1 MTPTPLHAAM
11 VKVLAHEDLTEN
23 EASAALGFIMDGEAT
38 AAQTAGFLIALKAKG
53 ETPVEIAG
61 CARAMRAHA
70 IAVHP
75 QRTDLVDTCGTG
87 GDHTGSFNI
96 STAAALVAA
105 GAGAGVAKHGNRS
118 ISSKSGSA
126 DVLEHLGVPVD
137 VPAAA
142 VAQMIDEHGF
152 GFLYAPSHHPA
163 MRHAGPVRRELAV
176 PTIMNLLGPLANPVE
191 TPFQIIGVARAGLV
205 EPMAQVM
212 QILGIQ
218 RALIVHGEGG
228 FDEITPTGTTTIAD
242 VTQDGIEIT
251 TFDPADFGIARA
263 EAADLAGAGPEEN
276 AAIIRRVLAGEPGAP
291 RDAVLLNAAA
301 ALVVCGQADD
311 FAAGLA
317 RAAEAIDTGQALRVL
332 DAVGASARAA
342 TEGAT
347 S

>member
-1 MTPTPLHAAM
+1 MSSPLHDAM
-11 VKVLAHEDLTEN
+11 VKVLAKQDLTED
-23 EASAALGFIMDGEAT
+23 EARAALGFIMDGEAT
-38 AAQTAGFLIALKAKG
+38 AAQTAGFLVALKAKG

-61 CARAMRAHA
+61 CARAMREHA
-70 IAVHP
+70 IAVRP

-126 DVLEHLGVPVD
+126 DVLEQLGIPVE
-137 VPAAA
+137 VPAEA
-142 VAQMIDEHGF
+142 VAAMIDEHGF

-163 MRHAGPVRRELAV
+163 MRHAGPVRRELAI

-191 TPFQIIGVARAGLV
+191 TPFQIIGVARLELV

-218 RALIVHGEGG
+218 HALIVHGDGG
-228 FDEITPTGTTTIAD
+228 FDEITPCSTTTIAD
-242 VTQDGIEIT
+242 VTQDGIT
-251 TFDPADFGIARA
+251 LSTFDPTDHGIARA
-263 EAADLAGAGPEEN
+263 HIDALKGGGPEEN
-276 AAIIRRVLAGEPGAP
+276 AAIIRRVLEGEPGAP
-291 RDAVLLNAAA
+291 RDAVVLNAAA

-311 FAAGLA
+311 FDAGLA
-317 RAAEAIDTGQALRVL
+317 RAAASIDTGQALRVL

-342 TEGAT
+342 TGGAA
-347 S
+347 

>member
-1 MTPTPLHAAM
+1 MSTPLHDAM
-11 VKVLAHEDLTEN
+11 VKVIGGENLTED
-23 EASAALGFIMDGEAT
+23 EARAALGFIMDGEAT
-38 AAQTAGFLIALKAKG
+38 AAQTAGFLVALKAKG

-61 CARAMRAHA
+61 CARAMREHA
-70 IAVHP
+70 IAVRP

-126 DVLEHLGVPVD
+126 DVLEHLGIPVE
-137 VPAAA
+137 VPAEA
-142 VAQMIDEHGF
+142 VAAMIDEHGF

-163 MRHAGPVRRELAV
+163 MRHAGPVRRELAI

-191 TPFQIIGVARAGLV
+191 TPFQIIGVARLELV
-205 EPMAQVM
+205 ESMAQVM

-218 RALIVHGEGG
+218 HALIVHGDGG
-228 FDEITPTGTTTIAD
+228 FDEITPCSTTTIAD
-242 VTQDGIEIT
+242 VTQDGIT
-251 TFDPADFGIARA
+251 LSTFDPTDHGIARA
-263 EAADLAGAGPEEN
+263 HIDALKGGGPEEN
-276 AAIIRRVLAGEPGAP
+276 AAIIRRVLEGEPGAP
-291 RDAVLLNAAA
+291 RDAVVLNAAA

-311 FAAGLA
+311 FDAGLA
-317 RAAEAIDTGQALRVL
+317 RAAASIDTGQAQRVL

-342 TEGAT
+342 TGGAA
-347 S
+347 

>member
-1 MTPTPLHAAM
+1 MSTPLHAAM
-11 VKVLAHEDLTEN
+11 VKVLGGENLTED
-23 EASAALGFIMDGEAT
+23 EARAALGFIMDGEAT
-38 AAQTAGFLIALKAKG
+38 AAQTAGFLVALKAKG

-61 CARAMRAHA
+61 CARAMREHA
-70 IAVHP
+70 IAVRP

-126 DVLEHLGVPVD
+126 DVLEQLGIPVE

-142 VAQMIDEHGF
+142 VAAMIDEHGF

-163 MRHAGPVRRELAV
+163 MRHAGPVRRELAI

-191 TPFQIIGVARAGLV
+191 TPFQIIGVARLELV

-218 RALIVHGEGG
+218 HALIVHGDGG
-228 FDEITPTGTTTIAD
+228 FDEITPCSTTTIAD
-242 VTQDGIEIT
+242 VTQDGIT
-251 TFDPADFGIARA
+251 LSTFDPTDHGIARA
-263 EAADLAGAGPEEN
+263 HIDALKGGGPEEN
-276 AAIIRRVLAGEPGAP
+276 AAIIRRVLEGEPGAP
-291 RDAVLLNAAA
+291 RDAVVLNAAA

-311 FAAGLA
+311 FDAGLA
-317 RAAEAIDTGQALRVL
+317 RAAASIDTGQAQRVL
-332 DAVGASARAA
+332 DAVGAAARAA
-342 TEGAT
+342 AERGA
-347 S
+347 

>member
-1 MTPTPLHAAM
+1 MSSPLHDAM
-11 VKVLAHEDLTEN
+11 VKVLAKQDLTED
-23 EASAALGFIMDGEAT
+23 EARAALGFIMDGEAT
-38 AAQTAGFLIALKAKG
+38 AAQTAGFLVALKAKG

-61 CARAMRAHA
+61 CARAMREHA
-70 IAVHP
+70 IAVRP

-126 DVLEHLGVPVD
+126 DVLEQLGIPVE
-137 VPAAA
+137 VPAEA
-142 VAQMIDEHGF
+142 VAAMIDEHGF

-163 MRHAGPVRRELAV
+163 MRHAGPVRRELAI

-191 TPFQIIGVARAGLV
+191 TPFQIIGVARLELV

-218 RALIVHGEGG
+218 HALIVHGDGG
-228 FDEITPTGTTTIAD
+228 FDEITPCSTTTIAD
-242 VTQDGIEIT
+242 VTQDGIT
-251 TFDPADFGIARA
+251 LSTFDPTDHGIARA
-263 EAADLAGAGPEEN
+263 HIDALKGGGPEEN
-276 AAIIRRVLAGEPGAP
+276 AEIIRRVLAGESGAP
-291 RDAVLLNAAA
+291 RDAVVLNAAA

-311 FAAGLA
+311 FDAGLA
-317 RAAEAIDTGQALRVL
+317 RAAASIDTGQALRVL

-342 TEGAT
+342 TGGAA
-347 S
+347 

>member
-1 MTPTPLHAAM
+1 MSTPLHDAM
-11 VKVLAHEDLTEN
+11 VKVLAGQDLTED
-23 EASAALGFIMDGEAT
+23 EARAALGYIMDGEAT
-38 AAQTAGFLIALKAKG
+38 AAQTAGYLVALKAKG

-61 CARAMRAHA
+61 CARAMREHA
-70 IAVHP
+70 IAVRP

-126 DVLEHLGVPVD
+126 DVLEQLGVPVE
-137 VPAAA
+137 VPAEA
-142 VAQMIDEHGF
+142 VARMIDEHGF

-163 MRHAGPVRRELAV
+163 MRHAGPVRRELAI

-191 TPFQIIGVARAGLV
+191 TPFQIIGVPRPELV
-205 EPMAQVM
+205 QPMAEVM
-212 QILGIQ
+212 RILGIQ
-218 RALIVHGEGG
+218 RALIVYGEGG
-228 FDEITPTGTTTIAD
+228 FDEITPCGTTTIAD
-242 VTQDGIEIT
+242 VTQDGIALSE
-251 TFDPADFGIARA
+251 FDPAAHGIARA
-263 EAADLAGAGPEEN
+263 DASALAGAGPEEN
-276 AAIIRRVLAGEPGAP
+276 ASIIRRVLEGEPGAP

-311 FAAGLA
+311 FDTGLA
-317 RAAEAIDTGQALRVL
+317 RAAQAIDTGQALRVL

-342 TEGAT
+342 AEGAA
-347 S
+347 

>member
-1 MTPTPLHAAM
+1 MSTPLHDAM
-11 VKVLAHEDLTEN
+11 VKVLGGENLTED
-23 EASAALGFIMDGEAT
+23 EARAALGFIMDGEAT
-38 AAQTAGFLIALKAKG
+38 AAQTAGFLVALKAKG

-61 CARAMRAHA
+61 CARAMREHA
-70 IAVHP
+70 IAVRP

-126 DVLEHLGVPVD
+126 DVLEHLGVPVE

-142 VAQMIDEHGF
+142 VAAMIDEHGF

-163 MRHAGPVRRELAV
+163 MRHAGPVRRELAI

-191 TPFQIIGVARAGLV
+191 TPFQIIGVARLELV

-218 RALIVHGEGG
+218 HALIVHGDGG
-228 FDEITPTGTTTIAD
+228 FDEITPCSTTTIAD
-242 VTQDGIEIT
+242 VTQDGIT
-251 TFDPADFGIARA
+251 LSTFDPADHGIARA
-263 EAADLAGAGPEEN
+263 HIDALKGGGPEEN
-276 AAIIRRVLAGEPGAP
+276 AAIIRRVLEGEPGAP
-291 RDAVLLNAAA
+291 RDAVVLNAAA

-311 FAAGLA
+311 FDAGLA
-317 RAAEAIDTGQALRVL
+317 RAAASIDTGQAQRVL

-342 TEGAT
+342 TGGAA
-347 S
+347 

>member
-1 MTPTPLHAAM
+1 MSTPLHAAM
-11 VKVLAHEDLTEN
+11 VKVLGGEDLTED
-23 EASAALGFIMDGEAT
+23 EARGALDFIMDGEAT
-38 AAQTAGFLIALKAKG
+38 AAQTAGFLVALKAKG

-61 CARAMRAHA
+61 CARAMREHA
-70 IAVHP
+70 IAVRP

-126 DVLEHLGVPVD
+126 DVLEQLGIPVE

-142 VAQMIDEHGF
+142 VAAMIDEHGF

-163 MRHAGPVRRELAV
+163 MRHAGPVRRELAI

-191 TPFQIIGVARAGLV
+191 TPFQIIGVARLELV

-218 RALIVHGEGG
+218 HALIVHGDGG
-228 FDEITPTGTTTIAD
+228 FDEITPCSTTTIAD
-242 VTQDGIEIT
+242 VTQDGIT
-251 TFDPADFGIARA
+251 LSTFDPADHGIARA
-263 EAADLAGAGPEEN
+263 HIDALKGGGPEEN
-276 AAIIRRVLAGEPGAP
+276 AAIIRRVLEGEPGAP
-291 RDAVLLNAAA
+291 RDAVVLNAAA

-311 FAAGLA
+311 FDAGLA
-317 RAAEAIDTGQALRVL
+317 RAAASIDTGQAQRVL
-332 DAVGASARAA
+332 DAVGTSARAA
-342 TEGAT
+342 TGGAA
-347 S
+347 

>member
-1 MTPTPLHAAM
+1 MSSPLHDAM
-11 VKVLAHEDLTEN
+11 VKVLAKQDLTED
-23 EASAALGFIMDGEAT
+23 EARAALGFIMDGEAT
-38 AAQTAGFLIALKAKG
+38 AAQTAGFLVALKAKG

-61 CARAMRAHA
+61 CARAMREHA
-70 IAVHP
+70 IAVRP

-126 DVLEHLGVPVD
+126 DVLEHLGIPVE

-142 VAQMIDEHGF
+142 VAAMIDEHGF

-163 MRHAGPVRRELAV
+163 MRHAGPVRRELAI

-191 TPFQIIGVARAGLV
+191 TPFQIIGVARLELV

-218 RALIVHGEGG
+218 HALIVHGDGG
-228 FDEITPTGTTTIAD
+228 FDEITPCSTTTIAD
-242 VTQDGIEIT
+242 VTQDGIT
-251 TFDPADFGIARA
+251 LSTFDPTDHGIARA
-263 EAADLAGAGPEEN
+263 HIDALKGGGPEEN
-276 AAIIRRVLAGEPGAP
+276 AAIIRRVLEGEPGAP
-291 RDAVLLNAAA
+291 RDAVVLNAAA

-311 FAAGLA
+311 FDAGLA
-317 RAAEAIDTGQALRVL
+317 RAAASIDTGQALRVL

-342 TEGAT
+342 TGGAA
-347 S
+347 